1 MTENTPSPDK
11 TGTHDAK
18 KSFKPEGRRFRY
30 DDRRYIDRGQLWS
43 LQINQEILTR
53 DVEKL
58 NSGKVG
64 HPYVFSNACFA
75 AAFLF
80 RNATGIRYR
89 QLQGLAETVVGK
101 ENSPTYSAFQKRIA
115 KLGCTFDEKGAGNTT
130 SVWFSDG
137 GARTEISLFAFDST
151 GLKPTNRGDWMT
163 AKWGTRRGFIKM
175 HVGVGVSYRH
185 NPMNQIV
192 EGSIAVRIY
201 P

>member
-1 MTENTPSPDK
+1 MTTDTSSPNIPAPDNP
-11 TGTHDAK
+11 K
-18 KSFKPEGRRFRY
+18 KSFKSEECRFQY
-30 DDRRYIDRGQLWS
+30 DDCRYIDRGQLWS

-115 KLGCTFDEKGAGNTT
+115 KL
-130 SVWFSDG
+130 
-137 GARTEISLFAFDST
+137 LH
-151 GLKPTNRGDWMT
+151 L
-163 AKWGTRRGFIKM
+163 
-175 HVGVGVSYRH
+175 
-185 NPMNQIV
+185 
-192 EGSIAVRIY
+192 
-201 P
+201 